1 MAHVLKIMLI
11 VQSGDGG
18 QTENGWTKILK
29 DAEEFVKDVR
39 TVIM

>member
-18 QTENGWTKILK
+18 QTGNGWIEILK
-29 DAEEFVKDVR
+29 DAEKCAKNVKM
-39 TVIM
+39 VII